1 MDAQETRLDLYPALE
16 PVASGMLRVDEVH
29 EIYWEVS
36 GNPDGVPVLFVHG
49 GPGAGTNPAH
59 RRFFDPDHYRII
71 LFDQR
76 GSGRSKPYAEISD
89 NTTSLLISDMEKI
102 RTHLSVDRWVLFGG
116 SWGSTLSIAY
126 GTAHPDRALGFILRG
141 IFLGRARELDWFL
154 NNIGT
159 VYPEAWNAFA
169 DFIPENE
176 QNDVLAAYH
185 KRLIDPNVGVHGPA
199 AQAWNRFEQDC
210 STLKHAPRTGDPSG
224 GYSAL
229 ALARIEA
236 HYFVNNMF
244 MDENE
249 LLENLHRIHHLPA
262 HIVQGRYDMVCPI
275 VTAHELAQSWP
286 GSHLNIIGDAGHS
299 AMEPGTRAALVEA
312 TEDFKTQISF

>member
-1 MDAQETRLDLYPALE
+1 MDAQEPRRDLYPALE
-16 PVASGMLRVDEVH
+16 PDSHGLLRVDDTH

-59 RRFFDPDHYRII
+59 RRFFDPKHYRII

-76 GSGRSKPYAEISD
+76 GSGRSKPYAEISH
-89 NTTSLLISDMEKI
+89 NTTSLLISDMEAL
-102 RTHLSVDRWVLFGG
+102 RELLGVDQWILFGG

-126 GTAHPDRALGFILRG
+126 GVAHPDRSLGFILRG
-141 IFLGRARELDWFL
+141 IFLGRASELNWFL
-154 NNIGT
+154 KDIST
-159 VYPEAWNAFA
+159 VYPEAAGAFKS
-169 DFIPENE
+169 FIPDNE
-176 QNDVLAAYH
+176 QDDVLAAYH
-185 KRLIDPNVGVHGPA
+185 KRLISNDTAIHGPA

-210 STLKHAPRTGDPSG
+210 STLKHTPRTGDPSG

-249 LLENLHRIHHLPA
+249 LLENLHRVHHLP
-262 HIVQGRYDMVCPI
+262 IRIIQGRYDMVCP
-275 VTAHELAQSWP
+275 VTTAYELALSWH
-286 GSHLNIIGDAGHS
+286 GSDLVVIGDAGHS
-299 AMEPGTRAALVEA
+299 AMEPGIRAALVEA
-312 TEDFKTQISF
+312 TEEFKTRIS